1 MEESSKLIIPLRR
14 GQKVDLSNSEL
25 VLDKARG
32 KQIRLDLEFERTG
45 TKFMAVNTM
54 LWKIRLRG
62 KKDDFILS

>member
-1 MEESSKLIIPLRR
+1 MIIPLKR

-25 VLDKARG
+25 ALDKARG

-54 LWKIRLRG
+54 LWKIGLG
-62 KKDDFILS
+62 EKKDDFILS